1 MEEIEKFFND
11 CGLFIFMKYEY
22 SESLQVLAEDVS
34 RRLFPHI
41 ETSRIKCFRSYGSSA
56 GGVVAR
62 CHALGKLMQQAMDCD
77 AFYAL
82 EFLGEKFNKMS
93 TGEKVKIVI
102 HQLMHVPK
110 SVGRDFNRH
119 DVVTDENVERA
130 YGDYLKCRK
139 SDSKIDWFK
148 LVRSK

>member
-1 MEEIEKFFND
+1 
-11 CGLFIFMKYEY
+11 MKYEY

-41 ETSRIKCFRSYGSSA
+41 KTSRIKCFRSYESSVK
-56 GGVVAR
+56 GIVGR
-62 CHALGKLMQQAMDCD
+62 CHALSGFMQKAMDCD

-82 EFLGEKFNKMS
+82 EFFAEKFNEMS
-93 TGEKVKIVI
+93 TEEKVKIVI

-110 SVGRDFNRH
+110 SAGRDFNRH
-119 DVVTDENVERA
+119 DIVTDENVKRA

-139 SDSKIDWFK
+139 EDSKIDWFK
-148 LVRSK
+148 LARGK